1 MHERPRHW
9 HQWLLILAAF
19 AAVAILLV
27 MPLALIFTEAFSQG
41 WAMVQQNLT
50 NPDMLGAI
58 KLTLIV
64 ALITVP
70 VNLLFGILL
79 AWCVTRY
86 EFRGRKLLSTLID
99 IPFAM
104 SPVVAGLCYL
114 VVYGAQSVVGNWFSG
129 MGVQLMFALPGMVM
143 VTVFVTCPYVA
154 RVLIP
159 LMESQGQHEEEAAII
174 LGASG
179 WQAFWYVTLPKIRW
193 ALLYGVVLTNARA
206 VGEFGA
212 VSVVS
217 GLIRGQTLTLP
228 LLVQMW
234 NQDYNTVGA
243 FTAAGLL
250 AAMALVTLL
259 LKTVLE
265 WATQNTSQDS
275 AEPTVTEQ
283 DTP

>member
-1 MHERPRHW
+1 
-9 HQWLLILAAF
+9 
-19 AAVAILLV
+19 
-27 MPLALIFTEAFSQG
+27 
-41 WAMVQQNLT
+41 NLT
-50 NPDMLGAI
+50 SDDMIGAI
-58 KLTLIV
+58 QLTVIV

-70 VNLLFGILL
+70 VNLVFGVLL

-114 VVYGAQSVVGNWFSG
+114 VVYGGQGLVGQWLDDRFD
-129 MGVQLMFALPGMVM
+129 VQLMFALPGMVM

-159 LMESQGQHEEEAAII
+159 LMQSQGTEEEEAAIL

-179 WQAFWYVTLPKIRW
+179 WQAFWYVTLPRIRW

-217 GLIRGQTLTLP
+217 GLIRGETLTLP
-228 LLVQMW
+228 LLIQML
-234 NQDYNTVGA
+234 NEDYNTVGA

-250 AAMALVTLL
+250 GAMALVTLL

-265 WATQNTSQDS
+265 WRQSSKLNA
-275 AEPTVTEQ
+275 AEETLT
-283 DTP
+283 

>member
-1 MHERPRHW
+1 MSSANRPHKW
-9 HQWLLILAAF
+9 HQWTLVAAAF
-19 AAVAILLV
+19 AAVVVLLV
-27 MPLALIFTEAFSQG
+27 LPLVVIFAEAFAQG
-41 WAMVQQNLT
+41 AGMVVDNLT
-50 NPDMLGAI
+50 SDDMIGAI
-58 KLTLIV
+58 QLTVIV

-70 VNLLFGILL
+70 VNLVFGVLL

-114 VVYGAQSVVGNWFSG
+114 VVYGGQGLVGQWLDDRFD
-129 MGVQLMFALPGMVM
+129 VQLMFALPGMVM

-159 LMESQGQHEEEAAII
+159 LMQSQGTEEEEAAIL

-179 WQAFWYVTLPKIRW
+179 WQAFWYVTLPRIRW

-217 GLIRGQTLTLP
+217 GLIRGETLTLP
-228 LLVQMW
+228 LLIQML
-234 NQDYNTVGA
+234 NEDYNTVGA

-250 AAMALVTLL
+250 GAMALVTLL

-265 WATQNTSQDS
+265 WRQSSKLNA
-275 AEPTVTEQ
+275 AEETLT
-283 DTP
+283 

>member
-1 MHERPRHW
+1 MADIHQRPRHW

-19 AAVAILLV
+19 AAVIMLLV
-27 MPLALIFTEAFSQG
+27 LPLLLIFFEAFDQG

-50 NPDMLGAI
+50 SPDMIGAI
-58 KLTLIV
+58 KLTLVV
-64 ALITVP
+64 AAITVP
-70 VNLLFGILL
+70 VNLAFGILL

-114 VVYGAQSVVGNWFSG
+114 VVYGAQSAVGNWFSG
-129 MGVQLMFALPGMVM
+129 IGIQLMFALPGMVM

-159 LMESQGQHEEEAAII
+159 LMESQGQHEEEAAIT

-217 GLIRGQTLTLP
+217 GLIRGETLTLP

-234 NQDYNTVGA
+234 NHDYNTVGA
-243 FTAAGLL
+243 FTAAALL

-265 WATQNTSQDS
+265 WSTELKNGQPEQDS
-275 AEPTVTEQ
+275 P
-283 DTP
+283 

>member
-1 MHERPRHW
+1 VNRPQKW
-9 HQWLLILAAF
+9 HQWALILTAITAVVVLLVLPLVVIFAEAF
-19 AAVAILLV
+19 A
-27 MPLALIFTEAFSQG
+27 QG
-41 WAMVQQNLT
+41 SGVVLENLT
-50 NPDMLGAI
+50 SSDMINAI
-58 KLTLIV
+58 QLTLIV

-70 VNLLFGILL
+70 VNLVFGVLL

-114 VVYGAQSVVGNWFSG
+114 VVYGGQGLVGQWLDDQFN
-129 MGVQLMFALPGMVM
+129 VQLMFALPGIVM

-159 LMESQGQHEEEAAII
+159 LMQSQGTEEEEAAVL

-217 GLIRGQTLTLP
+217 GLIRGETLTLP
-228 LLVQMW
+228 LLIQML
-234 NQDYNTVGA
+234 NEDYNTVGA

-250 AAMALVTLL
+250 GAMALVTLL

-265 WATQNTSQDS
+265 WRQSNKLNA
-275 AEPTVTEQ
+275 AEE
-283 DTP
+283 TP

>member
-1 MHERPRHW
+1 MSSANRPQKW
-9 HQWLLILAAF
+9 HQWTLVAAAF
-19 AAVAILLV
+19 AAVVVLLV
-27 MPLALIFTEAFSQG
+27 LPLVLIFAEAFAQG
-41 WAMVQQNLT
+41 VDMVLSNLT
-50 NPDMLGAI
+50 SDDMISAI
-58 KLTLIV
+58 QLTLIV

-70 VNLLFGILL
+70 VNLVFGVLL

-114 VVYGAQSVVGNWFSG
+114 VVYGAQGLVGQWLDDQLD
-129 MGVQLMFALPGMVM
+129 VQLMFALPGIVM

-159 LMESQGQHEEEAAII
+159 LMQSQGTEEEEAAVL

-179 WQAFWYVTLPKIRW
+179 WQTFWYVTLPGIRW

-217 GLIRGQTLTLP
+217 GLIRGETLTLP
-228 LLVQMW
+228 LLVQML
-234 NQDYNTVGA
+234 NEDYNTVGA

-265 WATQNTSQDS
+265 WRQSSKLNA
-275 AEPTVTEQ
+275 AEEALT
-283 DTP
+283 

>member
-1 MHERPRHW
+1 MSSANRPHKW
-9 HQWLLILAAF
+9 HQWMLVAAAF
-19 AAVAILLV
+19 AAVVVLLV
-27 MPLALIFTEAFSQG
+27 LPLVVIFAEAFAQG
-41 WAMVQQNLT
+41 AGMVASNLT
-50 NPDMLGAI
+50 SDDMIGAI
-58 KLTLIV
+58 QLTVIV

-70 VNLLFGILL
+70 VNLVFGVLL

-114 VVYGAQSVVGNWFSG
+114 VVYGGQGLVGQWLDDQFN
-129 MGVQLMFALPGMVM
+129 VQLMFALPGMVM

-159 LMESQGQHEEEAAII
+159 LMQSQGTEEEEAAIL

-179 WQAFWYVTLPKIRW
+179 WQAFWYVTLPRIRW

-217 GLIRGQTLTLP
+217 GLIRGETLTLP
-228 LLVQMW
+228 LLIQML
-234 NQDYNTVGA
+234 NEDYNTVGA

-250 AAMALVTLL
+250 GAMALVTLL

-265 WATQNTSQDS
+265 WRQSSKLNA
-275 AEPTVTEQ
+275 AEETLT
-283 DTP
+283 

>member
-1 MHERPRHW
+1 MPRYW
-9 HQWLLILAAF
+9 HQWALILAALG
-19 AAVAILLV
+19 AVVVLLV
-27 MPLALIFTEAFSQG
+27 LPLVLIVFQAFSQG
-41 WAMVQQNLT
+41 ATVVADNLT
-50 NPDMLGAI
+50 SADMIAAI
-58 KLTLIV
+58 KLTLVV
-64 ALITVP
+64 ALVTVP
-70 VNLLFGILL
+70 VNLVFGVLL

-86 EFRGRKLLSTLID
+86 EFRGRKLLTTLID

-114 VVYGAQSVVGNWFSG
+114 VVYGGQSAFGKWLDDELN
-129 MGVQLMFALPGMVM
+129 VQLMFALPGMIM

-159 LMESQGQHEEEAAII
+159 LMQSQGTEEEEAAVL

-179 WQAFWYVTLPKIRW
+179 WQTFWYVTLPKIHW

-217 GLIRGQTLTLP
+217 GLIRGETLTLP
-228 LLVQMW
+228 LLIQML
-234 NQDYNTVGA
+234 NEDYNTVGA

-250 AAMALVTLL
+250 AAMALITLL
-259 LKTVLE
+259 LKTALE
-265 WATQNTSQDS
+265 WRQHHKLDAAQET
-275 AEPTVTEQ
+275 
-283 DTP
+283 TP

>member
-1 MHERPRHW
+1 MSSANRPHKW
-9 HQWLLILAAF
+9 HQWTLVAAAF
-19 AAVAILLV
+19 AAVVVLLV
-27 MPLALIFTEAFSQG
+27 LPLVVIFAEAFAQG
-41 WAMVQQNLT
+41 AGMVVDNLT
-50 NPDMLGAI
+50 SDDMIGAI
-58 KLTLIV
+58 QLTVIV

-70 VNLLFGILL
+70 VNLVFGVLL

-114 VVYGAQSVVGNWFSG
+114 VVYGGQGLVGQWLDDRFD
-129 MGVQLMFALPGMVM
+129 VQLMFALPGMVM

-159 LMESQGQHEEEAAII
+159 LMQSQGTEEEEAAIL

-179 WQAFWYVTLPKIRW
+179 WQAFWYVTLPRIRW

-212 VSVVS
+212 VSGVS
-217 GLIRGQTLTLP
+217 GLIRGETLTLP
-228 LLVQMW
+228 LLIQML
-234 NQDYNTVGA
+234 NEDYNTVGA

-250 AAMALVTLL
+250 GAMALVTLL

-265 WATQNTSQDS
+265 WRQSSKLNA
-275 AEPTVTEQ
+275 AEETLT
-283 DTP
+283 

>member
-1 MHERPRHW
+1 MPQYW
-9 HQWLLILAAF
+9 HRWVLILTAF
-19 AAVAILLV
+19 AAITVLLV
-27 MPLALIFTEAFSQG
+27 LPLVLIFTQAFSQG
-41 WAMVQQNLT
+41 SEVVLNNLT
-50 NPDMLGAI
+50 SGDMINAI
-58 KLTLIV
+58 QLTLIV
-64 ALITVP
+64 AAITVP
-70 VNLLFGILL
+70 VNLVFGVLL

-104 SPVVAGLCYL
+104 SPIVAGLCYL
-114 VVYGAQSVVGNWFSG
+114 VVYGAQ
-129 MGVQLMFALPGMVM
+129 GVAGQWLDDHLNLQLMFALPGMVM

-159 LMESQGQHEEEAAII
+159 LMQSQGTEEEEAAVL

-179 WQAFWYVTLPKIRW
+179 WQTFYYVTLPKIRW

-217 GLIRGQTLTLP
+217 GLIRGETLTLP
-228 LLVQMW
+228 LLIQML
-234 NQDYNTVGA
+234 NEDYNTVGA

-250 AAMALVTLL
+250 GAMALITLL

-265 WATQNTSQDS
+265 WRQSHKLNAVEE
-275 AEPTVTEQ
+275 AP
-283 DTP
+283 

>member
-1 MHERPRHW
+1 MR
-9 HQWLLILAAF
+9 WLT
-19 AAVAILLV
+19 V
-27 MPLALIFTEAFSQG
+27 
-41 WAMVQQNLT
+41 
-50 NPDMLGAI
+50 
-58 KLTLIV
+58 IV

-70 VNLLFGILL
+70 VNLVFGVLL

-114 VVYGAQSVVGNWFSG
+114 VVYGGQGLVGEWLDDRFD
-129 MGVQLMFALPGMVM
+129 VQLMFALPSMVM

-159 LMESQGQHEEEAAII
+159 LMQSQGTEEEEAAIL

-179 WQAFWYVTLPKIRW
+179 WQAFWYVTLPRIRW

-217 GLIRGQTLTLP
+217 GLIRGETLTLP
-228 LLVQMW
+228 LLIQML
-234 NQDYNTVGA
+234 NEDYNTVGA

-250 AAMALVTLL
+250 GAMALVTLL

-265 WATQNTSQDS
+265 WRQSSKLNA
-275 AEPTVTEQ
+275 AEETLT
-283 DTP
+283 

>member
-1 MHERPRHW
+1 MSSANRPHKW
-9 HQWLLILAAF
+9 HQWTLVAAAF
-19 AAVAILLV
+19 AAVVVLLV
-27 MPLALIFTEAFSQG
+27 LPLVVIFAEAFAQG
-41 WAMVQQNLT
+41 AGMVVDNLT
-50 NPDMLGAI
+50 SDDMIGAI
-58 KLTLIV
+58 QLTVIV

-70 VNLLFGILL
+70 VNLVFGVLL

-86 EFRGRKLLSTLID
+86 EFRGRKLLTTLID

-114 VVYGAQSVVGNWFSG
+114 VVYGGQSAFGKWLDDELN
-129 MGVQLMFALPGMVM
+129 VQLMFALPGMIM

-159 LMESQGQHEEEAAII
+159 LMQSQGTEEEEAAIL

-179 WQAFWYVTLPKIRW
+179 WQAFWYVTLPRIRW

-217 GLIRGQTLTLP
+217 GLIRGETLTLP
-228 LLVQMW
+228 LLIQML
-234 NQDYNTVGA
+234 NEDYNTVGA

-250 AAMALVTLL
+250 GAMALVTLL

-265 WATQNTSQDS
+265 WRQSSKLNA
-275 AEPTVTEQ
+275 AEETLT
-283 DTP
+283 

>member
-1 MHERPRHW
+1 MPRYW
-9 HQWLLILAAF
+9 HQWALILAALG
-19 AAVAILLV
+19 AVVVLLV
-27 MPLALIFTEAFSQG
+27 LPLVLIVFQAFSQG
-41 WAMVQQNLT
+41 ATVVADNLT
-50 NPDMLGAI
+50 SADMIAAI
-58 KLTLIV
+58 KLTLVV
-64 ALITVP
+64 ALVTVP
-70 VNLLFGILL
+70 VNLVFGVLL

-86 EFRGRKLLSTLID
+86 EFRGRKLLTTLID

-114 VVYGAQSVVGNWFSG
+114 VVYGGQSAFGKWLDDELN
-129 MGVQLMFALPGMVM
+129 VQLMFALPGMIM

-159 LMESQGQHEEEAAII
+159 LMQSQGTEEEEAAIL

-179 WQAFWYVTLPKIRW
+179 WQAFWYVTLPRIRW

-217 GLIRGQTLTLP
+217 GLIRGETLTLP
-228 LLVQMW
+228 LLIQML
-234 NQDYNTVGA
+234 NEDYNTVGA

-250 AAMALVTLL
+250 AAMALITLL
-259 LKTVLE
+259 LKTALE
-265 WATQNTSQDS
+265 WRQHHKLDAAQET
-275 AEPTVTEQ
+275 
-283 DTP
+283 TP

>member
-1 MHERPRHW
+1 MPRYW
-9 HQWLLILAAF
+9 HQWALILAALG
-19 AAVAILLV
+19 AVVVLLV
-27 MPLALIFTEAFSQG
+27 LPLVLIVFQAFSQG
-41 WAMVQQNLT
+41 ATVVADNLT
-50 NPDMLGAI
+50 SADMIAAI
-58 KLTLIV
+58 KLTLVV
-64 ALITVP
+64 ALVTVP
-70 VNLLFGILL
+70 INLVFGVLL

-86 EFRGRKLLSTLID
+86 EFRGRKLLTTLID

-114 VVYGAQSVVGNWFSG
+114 VVYGGQSAFGKWLDDELN
-129 MGVQLMFALPGMVM
+129 VQLMFALPGMIM

-159 LMESQGQHEEEAAII
+159 LMQSQGTEEEEAAVL

-179 WQAFWYVTLPKIRW
+179 WQTFWYVTLPKIRW

-217 GLIRGQTLTLP
+217 GLIRGETLTLP
-228 LLVQMW
+228 LLIQML
-234 NQDYNTVGA
+234 NEDYNTVGA

-250 AAMALVTLL
+250 AAMALITLL
-259 LKTVLE
+259 LKTALE
-265 WATQNTSQDS
+265 WRQHHKLDAAQET
-275 AEPTVTEQ
+275 
-283 DTP
+283 TP

>member
-19 AAVAILLV
+19 TAVAILLV
-27 MPLALIFTEAFSQG
+27 MPLVLIFTEAFSQG

-58 KLTLIV
+58 KLTLVV

-243 FTAAGLL
+243 FTAAALL

-275 AEPTVTEQ
+275 TEQTATEQ

>member
-1 MHERPRHW
+1 MSSANRPHKW
-9 HQWLLILAAF
+9 HQWTLVAAAF
-19 AAVAILLV
+19 AAVVVLLV
-27 MPLALIFTEAFSQG
+27 LPLVVIFAEAFAQG
-41 WAMVQQNLT
+41 AGMVVDNLT
-50 NPDMLGAI
+50 SDDMIGAI
-58 KLTLIV
+58 QLTVIV

-70 VNLLFGILL
+70 VNLVFGVLL

-114 VVYGAQSVVGNWFSG
+114 VVYGGQGLVGQWLDDRFD
-129 MGVQLMFALPGMVM
+129 VQLMCSLPGMVM
-143 VTVFVTCPYVA
+143 CTVFVTCPYVA

-159 LMESQGQHEEEAAII
+159 LMQSQGTEEEEAAIL

-179 WQAFWYVTLPKIRW
+179 WQAFWYVTLPRIRW

-217 GLIRGQTLTLP
+217 GLIRGETLTLP
-228 LLVQMW
+228 LLIQML
-234 NQDYNTVGA
+234 NEDYNTVGA

-250 AAMALVTLL
+250 GAMALVTLL

-265 WATQNTSQDS
+265 WRQSSKLNA
-275 AEPTVTEQ
+275 AEETLT
-283 DTP
+283 

>member
-259 LKTVLE
+259 LKTILE
-265 WATQNTSQDS
+265 WTTQNTSQDG

-283 DTP
+283 GTP

>member
-1 MHERPRHW
+1 MSSANRPHKW
-9 HQWLLILAAF
+9 HQWTLVAAAF
-19 AAVAILLV
+19 AAVVVLLV
-27 MPLALIFTEAFSQG
+27 LPLVVIFAEAFAQG
-41 WAMVQQNLT
+41 AGMVASNLT
-50 NPDMLGAI
+50 SGDMIGAI
-58 KLTLIV
+58 QLTVIV

-70 VNLLFGILL
+70 VNLVFGVLL

-114 VVYGAQSVVGNWFSG
+114 VVYGGQGLVGQWLDDQFD
-129 MGVQLMFALPGMVM
+129 VQLMFALPGMVM

-159 LMESQGQHEEEAAII
+159 LMQSQGTEEEEAAIL

-179 WQAFWYVTLPKIRW
+179 WQAFWYVTLPRIRW

-217 GLIRGQTLTLP
+217 GLIRGETLTLP
-228 LLVQMW
+228 LLIQML
-234 NQDYNTVGA
+234 NEDYNTVGA

-250 AAMALVTLL
+250 GAMALVTLL

-265 WATQNTSQDS
+265 WRQSSKLNA
-275 AEPTVTEQ
+275 AEETLT
-283 DTP
+283 

>member
-1 MHERPRHW
+1 MSSANRPHKW
-9 HQWLLILAAF
+9 HQWTLVAAAF
-19 AAVAILLV
+19 AAVVVLLV
-27 MPLALIFTEAFSQG
+27 LPLVVIFAEAFAQG
-41 WAMVQQNLT
+41 AGMVVDNLT
-50 NPDMLGAI
+50 SDDMIGAI
-58 KLTLIV
+58 QPTVIG

-70 VNLLFGILL
+70 VNLVFGVLL

-114 VVYGAQSVVGNWFSG
+114 VVYGGQGLVGQWLDDRFD
-129 MGVQLMFALPGMVM
+129 VQLMFALPGMVM

-159 LMESQGQHEEEAAII
+159 LMQSQGTEEEEAAIL

-179 WQAFWYVTLPKIRW
+179 WQAFWYVTLPRIRW

-212 VSVVS
+212 ASVVS
-217 GLIRGQTLTLP
+217 GLIRGETLTLP
-228 LLVQMW
+228 LLIQML
-234 NQDYNTVGA
+234 NEDYNTVGA

-250 AAMALVTLL
+250 GAMALVTLL

-265 WATQNTSQDS
+265 WRQSSKLNA
-275 AEPTVTEQ
+275 AEETLT
-283 DTP
+283 

>member
-1 MHERPRHW
+1 MSSANRPHKW
-9 HQWLLILAAF
+9 HQWTLVAAAF
-19 AAVAILLV
+19 AAVVVLLV
-27 MPLALIFTEAFSQG
+27 LPLVVIFAEAFAQG
-41 WAMVQQNLT
+41 AGMVVDNLT
-50 NPDMLGAI
+50 SSDMIGAI
-58 KLTLIV
+58 QLTVIV

-70 VNLLFGILL
+70 VNLIFGVLL

-114 VVYGAQSVVGNWFSG
+114 VVYGGQGLVGQWLDDRFD
-129 MGVQLMFALPGMVM
+129 VQLMFALPGMVM

-159 LMESQGQHEEEAAII
+159 LMQSQGTEEEEAAIL

-179 WQAFWYVTLPKIRW
+179 WQAFWYVTLPRIRW

-217 GLIRGQTLTLP
+217 GLIRGETLTLP
-228 LLVQMW
+228 LLIQML
-234 NQDYNTVGA
+234 NEDYNTVGA

-250 AAMALVTLL
+250 GAMALVTLL

-265 WATQNTSQDS
+265 WRQSSKLNA
-275 AEPTVTEQ
+275 AEETLT
-283 DTP
+283 

>member
-1 MHERPRHW
+1 MPRYW
-9 HQWLLILAAF
+9 HQWALILAALG
-19 AAVAILLV
+19 AVVVLLV
-27 MPLALIFTEAFSQG
+27 LPLVLIVVQAFSQG
-41 WAMVQQNLT
+41 ATVVADNLT
-50 NPDMLGAI
+50 STDMIAAI
-58 KLTLIV
+58 KLTLVV
-64 ALITVP
+64 ALVTVP
-70 VNLLFGILL
+70 VNLVFGVLL

-86 EFRGRKLLSTLID
+86 EFRGRKLLTTLID

-114 VVYGAQSVVGNWFSG
+114 VVYGGQSAFGKWLDDTL
-129 MGVQLMFALPGMVM
+129 GVQLMFALPGMIM

-159 LMESQGQHEEEAAII
+159 LMQSQGTEEEEAAVL

-179 WQAFWYVTLPKIRW
+179 WQTFWYVTLPKIRW

-217 GLIRGQTLTLP
+217 GLIRGETLTLP
-228 LLVQMW
+228 LLIQML
-234 NQDYNTVGA
+234 NEDYNTVGA

-265 WATQNTSQDS
+265 WRQHHKLDAAQET
-275 AEPTVTEQ
+275 
-283 DTP
+283 TP

>member
-1 MHERPRHW
+1 MSSANRPHKW
-9 HQWLLILAAF
+9 HQWMLVAAAF
-19 AAVAILLV
+19 AAVVVLLV
-27 MPLALIFTEAFSQG
+27 LPLVVIFAEAFAQG
-41 WAMVQQNLT
+41 AGMVVDNLT
-50 NPDMLGAI
+50 SDDMIGAI
-58 KLTLIV
+58 QLTVIV

-70 VNLLFGILL
+70 VNLVFGVLL

-114 VVYGAQSVVGNWFSG
+114 VVYGGQGLVGQWLDDRFD
-129 MGVQLMFALPGMVM
+129 VQLMFALPGMVM

-159 LMESQGQHEEEAAII
+159 LMQSQGTEEEEAAIL

-179 WQAFWYVTLPKIRW
+179 WQAFWYVTLPRIRW

-217 GLIRGQTLTLP
+217 GLIRGETLTLP
-228 LLVQMW
+228 LLIQML
-234 NQDYNTVGA
+234 NEDYNTVGA

-250 AAMALVTLL
+250 GAMALVTLL

-265 WATQNTSQDS
+265 WRQSSKLNA
-275 AEPTVTEQ
+275 AEETLT
-283 DTP
+283 

>member
-1 MHERPRHW
+1 MSSANRPHKW
-9 HQWLLILAAF
+9 HQWTLVAAAF
-19 AAVAILLV
+19 AAVVVLLV
-27 MPLALIFTEAFSQG
+27 LPLVVIFAEAFAQG
-41 WAMVQQNLT
+41 AGMVVDNLT
-50 NPDMLGAI
+50 SDDMIGAI
-58 KLTLIV
+58 QLTVIV

-70 VNLLFGILL
+70 VNLVFGVLL

-114 VVYGAQSVVGNWFSG
+114 VVYGGQGLVGQWLDDRFD
-129 MGVQLMFALPGMVM
+129 VQLMFALPGMVM

-159 LMESQGQHEEEAAII
+159 LMQSQGTEEEEAAIL

-179 WQAFWYVTLPKIRW
+179 WQAFWYVTLPTIRW

-217 GLIRGQTLTLP
+217 GLIRGETLTLP
-228 LLVQMW
+228 LLIQML
-234 NQDYNTVGA
+234 NEDYNTVGA

-250 AAMALVTLL
+250 GAMALVTLL

-265 WATQNTSQDS
+265 WRQSSKLNA
-275 AEPTVTEQ
+275 AEETLT
-283 DTP
+283 

>member
-9 HQWLLILAAF
+9 HQWFLIMAAF
-19 AAVAILLV
+19 AAIAILLV

-64 ALITVP
+64 TLITVP

-179 WQAFWYVTLPKIRW
+179 WQAFLYVTLPKIRW

-265 WATQNTSQDS
+265 WATQHSSDNATEQK
-275 AEPTVTEQ
+275 TEQ

>member
-1 MHERPRHW
+1 
-9 HQWLLILAAF
+9 
-19 AAVAILLV
+19 
-27 MPLALIFTEAFSQG
+27 
-41 WAMVQQNLT
+41 
-50 NPDMLGAI
+50 
-58 KLTLIV
+58 
-64 ALITVP
+64 VP

-217 GLIRGQTLTLP
+217 GHIRGMTNTLP
-228 LLVQMW
+228 LHIEIL
-234 NQDYNTVGA
+234 YNEYA
-243 FTAAGLL
+243 FAAAFAVASLL
-250 AAMALVTLL
+250 ASLALVTLAA
-259 LKTVLE
+259 KSFLE
-265 WATQNTSQDS
+265 WRYGDELA
-275 AEPTVTEQ
+275 AGRRH
-283 DTP
+283 

>member
-1 MHERPRHW
+1 MSSANRPHKW
-9 HQWLLILAAF
+9 HQWTLVAAAF
-19 AAVAILLV
+19 AAVAVLLV
-27 MPLALIFTEAFSQG
+27 LPLVVIFAEAFAQG
-41 WAMVQQNLT
+41 AGMVASNLT
-50 NPDMLGAI
+50 SDDMIGAI
-58 KLTLIV
+58 QLTVIV

-70 VNLLFGILL
+70 VNLVFGVLL

-114 VVYGAQSVVGNWFSG
+114 VVYGGQGLVGQWLDDQFD
-129 MGVQLMFALPGMVM
+129 VQLMFALPGMVM

-159 LMESQGQHEEEAAII
+159 LMQSQGTEEEEAAIL

-179 WQAFWYVTLPKIRW
+179 WQAFWYVTLPRIRW

-217 GLIRGQTLTLP
+217 GLIRGETLTLP
-228 LLVQMW
+228 LLIQML
-234 NQDYNTVGA
+234 NEDYNTVGA

-250 AAMALVTLL
+250 GAMALVTLL

-265 WATQNTSQDS
+265 WRQSSKLNA
-275 AEPTVTEQ
+275 AEETLT
-283 DTP
+283 

>member
-1 MHERPRHW
+1 MPRYW
-9 HQWLLILAAF
+9 HQWALILAALG
-19 AAVAILLV
+19 AVVVLLV
-27 MPLALIFTEAFSQG
+27 LPLVLIVFQAFSQG
-41 WAMVQQNLT
+41 ATVVADNLT
-50 NPDMLGAI
+50 SADMIAAI
-58 KLTLIV
+58 KLTLVV
-64 ALITVP
+64 ALVTVP
-70 VNLLFGILL
+70 INLVFGVLL

-86 EFRGRKLLSTLID
+86 EFRGRKLLTTLID

-114 VVYGAQSVVGNWFSG
+114 VVYGGQSAFGTWLDDTLG
-129 MGVQLMFALPGMVM
+129 LQLMFALPGMIM

-159 LMESQGQHEEEAAII
+159 LMQSQGTEEEEAAVL

-179 WQAFWYVTLPKIRW
+179 WQTFWYVTLPKIRW

-217 GLIRGQTLTLP
+217 GLIRGETLTLP
-228 LLVQMW
+228 LLIQML
-234 NQDYNTVGA
+234 NEDYNTVGA

-250 AAMALVTLL
+250 AAMALITLL
-259 LKTVLE
+259 LKTALE
-265 WATQNTSQDS
+265 WRQHHKLDAAQET
-275 AEPTVTEQ
+275 
-283 DTP
+283 TP

>member
-1 MHERPRHW
+1 M
-9 HQWLLILAAF
+9 I
-19 AAVAILLV
+19 
-27 MPLALIFTEAFSQG
+27 
-41 WAMVQQNLT
+41 
-50 NPDMLGAI
+50 GAI
-58 KLTLIV
+58 QLTVIV

-70 VNLLFGILL
+70 VNLVFGVLL

-114 VVYGAQSVVGNWFSG
+114 VVYGGQGLVGQWLDDRFD
-129 MGVQLMFALPGMVM
+129 VQLMFALPGMVM

-159 LMESQGQHEEEAAII
+159 LMQSQGTEEEEAAIL

-179 WQAFWYVTLPKIRW
+179 WQAFWYVTLPRIRW

-217 GLIRGQTLTLP
+217 GLIRGETLTLP
-228 LLVQMW
+228 LLIQML
-234 NQDYNTVGA
+234 NEDYNTVGA

-250 AAMALVTLL
+250 GAMALVTLL

-265 WATQNTSQDS
+265 WRQSSKLNA
-275 AEPTVTEQ
+275 AEETLT
-283 DTP
+283 

>member
-1 MHERPRHW
+1 MHQRPRHW
-9 HQWLLILAAF
+9 HQWFLILAAF

-41 WAMVQQNLT
+41 WSMVQQNLT

-58 KLTLIV
+58 KLTLVV

-114 VVYGAQSVVGNWFSG
+114 VVYGAQSGVGNWFSG
-129 MGVQLMFALPGMVM
+129 MGMQLMFALPGMVM

-265 WATQNTSQDS
+265 WATQHNADLATEQKI
-275 AEPTVTEQ
+275 TEQ

>member
-1 MHERPRHW
+1 MSSANRPHKW
-9 HQWLLILAAF
+9 HQWTLVAAAF
-19 AAVAILLV
+19 AAVVVLLV
-27 MPLALIFTEAFSQG
+27 LPLVVIFAEAFAQG
-41 WAMVQQNLT
+41 AGMVASNLT
-50 NPDMLGAI
+50 SDDMIGAI
-58 KLTLIV
+58 QLTVIV

-70 VNLLFGILL
+70 VNLVFGVLL

-114 VVYGAQSVVGNWFSG
+114 VVYGGQGLVGQWLDDSFDI
-129 MGVQLMFALPGMVM
+129 QLMFALPGIVM

-159 LMESQGQHEEEAAII
+159 LMQSQGTEEEEAAIL

-179 WQAFWYVTLPKIRW
+179 WQAFWYVTLPRIRW

-217 GLIRGQTLTLP
+217 GLIRSETLTLP
-228 LLVQMW
+228 LLIQML
-234 NQDYNTVGA
+234 NEDYNTVGA

-250 AAMALVTLL
+250 GAMALVTLL

-265 WATQNTSQDS
+265 WRQSSKLNA
-275 AEPTVTEQ
+275 AEETLT
-283 DTP
+283 

>member
-1 MHERPRHW
+1 MSSANRPHKW
-9 HQWLLILAAF
+9 HQWTLVAAAF
-19 AAVAILLV
+19 AAVVVLLV
-27 MPLALIFTEAFSQG
+27 LPLVVIFAEAFAQG
-41 WAMVQQNLT
+41 AGMVVDNLT
-50 NPDMLGAI
+50 SDDMIGAI
-58 KLTLIV
+58 QLTVIV

-70 VNLLFGILL
+70 VNLVFGVLL

-114 VVYGAQSVVGNWFSG
+114 VVYGGQGLVGQWLDDQFD
-129 MGVQLMFALPGMVM
+129 VQLMFALPGMVM

-159 LMESQGQHEEEAAII
+159 LMQSQGTEEEEAAIL

-179 WQAFWYVTLPKIRW
+179 WQAFWYVTLPRIRW

-217 GLIRGQTLTLP
+217 GLIRGETLTLP
-228 LLVQMW
+228 LLIQML
-234 NQDYNTVGA
+234 NEDYNTVGA

-250 AAMALVTLL
+250 GAMALVTLL

-265 WATQNTSQDS
+265 WRQSSKLNA
-275 AEPTVTEQ
+275 AEETLT
-283 DTP
+283 

>member
-1 MHERPRHW
+1 MSSANRPHKW
-9 HQWLLILAAF
+9 HQWTLVAAAF
-19 AAVAILLV
+19 AAVVVLLV
-27 MPLALIFTEAFSQG
+27 LPLVVIFAEAFAQG
-41 WAMVQQNLT
+41 AGMVVDNLT
-50 NPDMLGAI
+50 SDDMIGAI
-58 KLTLIV
+58 QLTVIV

-70 VNLLFGILL
+70 VNLVFGVLL

-114 VVYGAQSVVGNWFSG
+114 VVYGGQGLVGQWLDDRFD
-129 MGVQLMFALPGMVM
+129 VQLMFALPGMVM

-159 LMESQGQHEEEAAII
+159 LMQSQGTEEEEASIL

-179 WQAFWYVTLPKIRW
+179 WQAFWYVTLPRIRW

-217 GLIRGQTLTLP
+217 GLIRGETLTLP
-228 LLVQMW
+228 LLIQML
-234 NQDYNTVGA
+234 NEDYNTVGA

-250 AAMALVTLL
+250 GAMALVTLL

-265 WATQNTSQDS
+265 WRQSSKLNA
-275 AEPTVTEQ
+275 AEETLT
-283 DTP
+283 

>member
-1 MHERPRHW
+1 MSSANRPHKW
-9 HQWLLILAAF
+9 HQWTLVAAAF
-19 AAVAILLV
+19 AAVVVLLV
-27 MPLALIFTEAFSQG
+27 LPLVVIFAEAFAQG
-41 WAMVQQNLT
+41 AGMVVDNLT
-50 NPDMLGAI
+50 SDDMIGAI
-58 KLTLIV
+58 QLTVIV

-70 VNLLFGILL
+70 VNLVFGVLL

-114 VVYGAQSVVGNWFSG
+114 VVYGGQGLVGQWLDDRFD
-129 MGVQLMFALPGMVM
+129 VQLMFALPGMVM
-143 VTVFVTCPYVA
+143 VTGFVTCPYVA

-159 LMESQGQHEEEAAII
+159 LMQSQGTEEEEAAIL

-179 WQAFWYVTLPKIRW
+179 WQAFWYVTLPRIRW

-217 GLIRGQTLTLP
+217 GLIRGETLTLP
-228 LLVQMW
+228 LLIQML
-234 NQDYNTVGA
+234 NEDYNTVGA

-250 AAMALVTLL
+250 GAMALVTLL

-265 WATQNTSQDS
+265 WRQSSKLNA
-275 AEPTVTEQ
+275 AEETLT
-283 DTP
+283 